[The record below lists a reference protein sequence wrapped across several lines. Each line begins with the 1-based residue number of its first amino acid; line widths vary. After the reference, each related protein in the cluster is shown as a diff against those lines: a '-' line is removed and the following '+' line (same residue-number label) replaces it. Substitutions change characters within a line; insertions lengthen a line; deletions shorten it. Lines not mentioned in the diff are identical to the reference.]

1 MHGALRCLALFA
13 GDLDDIQ
20 LPPLIPV
27 LFPALYSIVSA
38 SEVWSFSDT
47 FLQSCDFSGLA
58 KLILDWFLSELCI
71 LMLLCSFLGY
81 FLGLDLLGECLQLM
95 QLSSLRD
102 GDRIM
107 IQHWGAEPSF
117 YYIAV
122 YPHWGSWVVLIRNK
136 HERSCYPCSRLGWAK
151 LPIYCHHL
159 FLLRTQMTG
168 AFVQRSGQ
176 KIHTPFLGLAGW

>member
-1 MHGALRCLALFA
+1 LQQAIRDLLPQALEDPHGKIRTAVGMAIASIASWDWPEEWPGLMGYLLGLISDRSDANKVHGALRCLALFA

-58 KLILDWFLSELCI
+58 KLILDCFLSELCI
-71 LMLLCSFLGY
+71 LMLLYSFLGY
-81 FLGLDLLGECLQLM
+81 FLGLDVLGECLQLM

-107 IQHWGAEPSF
+107 IQH
-117 YYIAV
+117 
-122 YPHWGSWVVLIRNK
+122 
-136 HERSCYPCSRLGWAK
+136 
-151 LPIYCHHL
+151 
-159 FLLRTQMTG
+159 
-168 AFVQRSGQ
+168 
-176 KIHTPFLGLAGW
+176 